1 MPCIIAWIEWISK
14 QEIAMSDLPASVSI
28 QEEGPREGFQIEPGP
43 ISTADKVRFIE
54 ALAETGLHHIQC
66 VSFVDPKRV
75 PGMAD
80 AEDVARQIKRR
91 PGVLYTA
98 LWLNLRGFER
108 AVKTPLDVTG
118 SIQMSASETFSIRN
132 SGRNTEQ
139 TLAEQRRLVQIYRE
153 QGVTVDSALVM
164 TAFGCNFE
172 GAIAPERVRDCVGML
187 LDVAS
192 ECDVT
197 FQRLRLGD
205 TVGWANP
212 NSIASVVGVIRERWP
227 DLPLTLH
234 LHDTRGAAM
243 ANALMGLQMGVSSF
257 DSSCAGLGGCPFAG
271 HKGAAGNICT
281 EDLVFLC
288 QEMGIETGVNL
299 DALIECARMAEDIF
313 GHPLPGKI
321 MHAGSLSRFRKAA

>member
-1 MPCIIAWIEWISK
+1 MT
-14 QEIAMSDLPASVSI
+14 DLPTTVSI

-43 ISTADKVRFIE
+43 VATADKVGFIE

-80 AEDVARQIKRR
+80 AEEVARRIKHRT
-91 PGVLYTA
+91 GVLYTA

-108 AVKTPLDVTG
+108 AVKSMLDVAG
-118 SIQMSASETFSIRN
+118 SLQLSASETFSVRN
-132 SGRNTEQ
+132 TGRNTLE
-139 TLAEQRRLVQIYRE
+139 TLAEQRRLLDVYRRSN
-153 QGVTVDSALVM
+153 VAVDSAVVM

-172 GAIAPERVRDCVGML
+172 GTIDPGRVRDCVGML
-187 LDVAS
+187 LDLAN
-192 ECDVT
+192 EFGIT
-197 FQRLRLGD
+197 LRRLRLAD

-212 NSIASVVGVIRERWP
+212 NSIARVVGIVRERWP
-227 DLPLTLH
+227 ALPLTLH
-234 LHDTRGAAM
+234 LHDTRGAGL
-243 ANALMGLQMGVSSF
+243 ANALMGLQMGINSF

-288 QEMGIETGVNL
+288 QEMGIETGINL
-299 DALIECARMAEDIF
+299 DALIECARMAEGIV

-321 MHAGSLSRFRKAA
+321 MHAGSLSRFRQSA

>member
-1 MPCIIAWIEWISK
+1 
-14 QEIAMSDLPASVSI
+14 MSNLPTAISI

-43 ISTADKVRFIE
+43 IATPDKVRFIE
-54 ALAETGLHHIQC
+54 ALAETGIHHIQC

-80 AEDVARQIKRR
+80 SEEVAKQIKRR
-91 PGVLYTA
+91 AGVQYTG
-98 LWLNLRGFER
+98 LWLNLKGFER
-108 AVKTPLDVTG
+108 AIKTTLHIAG
-118 SIQMSASETFSIRN
+118 SMQMSASETFSVRN
-132 SGRNTEQ
+132 TGRNTEQ
-139 TLAEQRRLVQIYRE
+139 TLLEQRRLLDFYRLN
-153 QGVTVDSALVM
+153 GVKVDSAIVM

-172 GAIAPERVRDCVGML
+172 GAIAPARVRDCVATL
-187 LDVAS
+187 LDLAG
-192 ECDVT
+192 EFGIT
-197 FQRLRLGD
+197 LQRMRLAD

-212 NSIASVVGVIRERWP
+212 NSIARVLGIIRERWP

-243 ANALMGLQMGVSSF
+243 ANALMGLQMGVNSF

-299 DALIECARMAEDIF
+299 DALIECARMAESIV
-313 GHPLPGKI
+313 GHSLPGKI
-321 MHAGSLSRFRKAA
+321 MHAGSLSRFRQPAH

>member
-1 MPCIIAWIEWISK
+1 
-14 QEIAMSDLPASVSI
+14 MSDIPKSISI

-54 ALAETGLHHIQC
+54 ALAGSGLHHIQC
-66 VSFVDPKRV
+66 VSFVDPRRV

-80 AEDVARQIKRR
+80 SEEVAKQIKRR
-91 PGVLYTA
+91 DGVQYTG

-108 AVKTPLDVTG
+108 AVKTSLDIAG
-118 SIQMSASETFSIRN
+118 SMQMSASETFSVK
-132 SGRNTEQ
+132 NTGKNREQ
-139 TLAEQRRLVQIYRE
+139 TLHEQRRLLDFYRINNVKVE
-153 QGVTVDSALVM
+153 TAIVM

-172 GAIAPERVRDCVGML
+172 GAVDPGTVRDCVATI
-187 LDVAS
+187 LDLAG
-192 ECDVT
+192 EFGIT
-197 FQRLRLGD
+197 LKRMRLAD

-212 NSIASVVGVIRERWP
+212 NSIARVVGTLRERWP

-243 ANALMGLQMGVSSF
+243 ANALMGLQMGVDSF

-271 HKGAAGNICT
+271 HKAAAGNICT
-281 EDLVFLC
+281 EDLVYMC
-288 QEMGIETGVNL
+288 EEMGIKTGVNL
-299 DALIECARMAEDIF
+299 DALIECARMAESIV

-321 MHAGSLSRFRKAA
+321 MHAGSLSRFRPSVT